1 MKKQKELHGLC
12 KRFPHIPPDNYGRRR
27 FYEVL
32 AYKAELR
39 AEKARFSTFR
49 RLSAHFRRR
58 PRSLQRRVWPVIVM
72 REFSGAVHHLC
83 LLLLLLT
90 AIPSKSFPAD
100 VGTGRLLA
108 LDSDIAEVQ
117 ERWRQYRNLVT
128 DGFFLNDS
136 MIVLADFFNGQQ
148 KELENQEGNSDD
160 YHHYFSFQDY
170 LTENGNP
177 SNVIGEATG
186 EYNAEPENNY
196 DIEDNA
202 AKKDNKLNENTVVA
216 EVISNEAKI
225 NLSDNPDILSD
236 VTERTVGLSELIND
250 RILNEPQTAGAKV
263 EQMEIMVYNG
273 AGGQDDDHGDQ
284 GSKMAEARLDPVEE
298 GEVGLEDDEEGIAGK
313 LVVEEAEVDG
323 KGLEQVI
330 LWSG

>member
-1 MKKQKELHGLC
+1 MIIIKQKELQRLC

-32 AYKAELR
+32 AHKAELR
-39 AEKARFSTFR
+39 AENARFSTFR

-58 PRSLQRRVWPVIVM
+58 PCSLQRRVCPVIVM

-83 LLLLLLT
+83 LLLLLT
-90 AIPSKSFPAD
+90 ALPSKSFPAD

-117 ERWRQYRNLVT
+117 ERWRQYRNVVT

-170 LTENGNP
+170 LTESGNP
-177 SNVIGEATG
+177 SNDIGEATS
-186 EYNAEPENNY
+186 EYDAEAENNY
-196 DIEDNA
+196 DIEDNS
-202 AKKDNKLNENTVVA
+202 AKNKFNENTVV
-216 EVISNEAKI
+216 EELISNEAEI
-225 NLSDNPDILSD
+225 DLSDNPDILSD
-236 VTERTVGLSELIND
+236 VTERTGGLSDLIND
-250 RILNEPQTAGAKV
+250 RILNEPQTAGGKV
-263 EQMEIMVYNG
+263 EQMDMMVYDG
-273 AGGQDDDHGDQ
+273 AAGQYDDHGDQ
-284 GSKMAEARLDPVEE
+284 GSKMAEARLGPVEE
-298 GEVGLEDDEEGIAGK
+298 GEVGLEEEEEEGIAGK
-313 LVVEEAEVDG
+313 LAVEEAEVDG

>member
-1 MKKQKELHGLC
+1 
-12 KRFPHIPPDNYGRRR
+12 
-27 FYEVL
+27 
-32 AYKAELR
+32 
-39 AEKARFSTFR
+39 
-49 RLSAHFRRR
+49 
-58 PRSLQRRVWPVIVM
+58 M
-72 REFSGAVHHLC
+72 RKFSGAVHHLC
-83 LLLLLLT
+83 LLLLLTPL
-90 AIPSKSFPAD
+90 PSKSFPAD

-128 DGFFLNDS
+128 DGSFLNDS

-216 EVISNEAKI
+216 ELISNEI
-225 NLSDNPDILSD
+225 DLSDNPDILSD

-250 RILNEPQTAGAKV
+250 RILNEPQTASAKV

-284 GSKMAEARLDPVEE
+284 GSKMAEARLGPVEE
-298 GEVGLEDDEEGIAGK
+298 GEVGFEEEEEGIAGK

>member
-1 MKKQKELHGLC
+1 
-12 KRFPHIPPDNYGRRR
+12 
-27 FYEVL
+27 
-32 AYKAELR
+32 
-39 AEKARFSTFR
+39 
-49 RLSAHFRRR
+49 
-58 PRSLQRRVWPVIVM
+58 M
-72 REFSGAVHHLC
+72 RKFSGAVHHLC

-90 AIPSKSFPAD
+90 PLPSKSFPAD

-128 DGFFLNDS
+128 NGFFLNDS

-177 SNVIGEATG
+177 SNVIDEATG

-225 NLSDNPDILSD
+225 DLSDNPDILSD

-250 RILNEPQTAGAKV
+250 RILNEPQTASAKV

-284 GSKMAEARLDPVEE
+284 GSKMAEARLGPVEE
-298 GEVGLEDDEEGIAGK
+298 GEVGLEEEEEGIAGK

>member
-1 MKKQKELHGLC
+1 MKRP
-12 KRFPHIPPDNYGRRR
+12 KRVEI
-27 FYEVL
+27 
-32 AYKAELR
+32 
-39 AEKARFSTFR
+39 S
-49 RLSAHFRRR
+49 
-58 PRSLQRRVWPVIVM
+58 
-72 REFSGAVHHLC
+72 
-83 LLLLLLT
+83 LLLSLV
-90 AIPSKSFPAD
+90 SFTHGSTPALD

-148 KELENQEGNSDD
+148 KELENPEGNSDD

-225 NLSDNPDILSD
+225 DLSDNPDILSD

-250 RILNEPQTAGAKV
+250 RILNEPQTASAKV
-263 EQMEIMVYNG
+263 EQMEIMVYDG

-284 GSKMAEARLDPVEE
+284 GSKMAEARLGPVEE
-298 GEVGLEDDEEGIAGK
+298 GEVGLEEEEEGIAGK